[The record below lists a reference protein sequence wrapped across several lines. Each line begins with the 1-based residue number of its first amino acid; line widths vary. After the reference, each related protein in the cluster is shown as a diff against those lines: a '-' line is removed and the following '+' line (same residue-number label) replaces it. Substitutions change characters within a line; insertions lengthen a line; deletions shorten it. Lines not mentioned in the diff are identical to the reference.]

1 MNIDNNN
8 NNNNN
13 NNMEIDNEDEEKE
26 NSQPITDINEILY
39 LFRQIPHT
47 KKCSSAR
54 AFNNA
59 FISGHI
65 MCEIDDIIAIYLSF
79 ILNLPLYSMDGKFPA
94 MVRSLVPALRNTL
107 VPARDKFTNAIYS
120 EDFLNDIDKH
130 KYNFTIPLTL
140 FDITHQQVNYNIR
153 PDYLVDNIKK
163 FITKNN
169 LQRKNLGLLDGVS
182 KDLWKY
188 TVNQKENPSRFDN
201 KITDLE
207 WATKNPDNKK
217 LIKSINQYIEYFYN
231 NELRNFQPMHPST
244 EYVAIVDG
252 LNILSGSDW
261 KEGDKGKQISEYNKI
276 IDYIAEPYKN
286 ENPTKRILLILRG
299 DVRDD
304 NDHKNYMRDAVQN
317 QQNFIHYY
325 NDSYSKNI
333 FVDILHVHTFINP
346 DHIESQLLKY
356 HNDLGNVSYILK
368 GLKQHIKTFNTK
380 NNILD
385 GGKKIHKKTKKNKK
399 TKKVRKHQGIIQ
411 TGGNAGRLRKGYRY
425 SGKKLKSGLPQ
436 IIKCKSKKC

>member
-1 MNIDNNN
+1 MDINNN

-13 NNMEIDNEDEEKE
+13 INRQINGNMEIDNGDGDEEKE
-26 NSQPITDINEILY
+26 NSQPITDVNEILY
-39 LFRQIPHT
+39 LFRKIPNT
-47 KKCSSAR
+47 NECSSAR
-54 AFNNA
+54 AINKA

-79 ILNLPLYSMDGKFPA
+79 ILNIPLYSMDGKFPA
-94 MVRSLVPALRNTL
+94 MDR
-107 VPARDKFTNAIYS
+107 FTNYR
-120 EDFLNDIDKH
+120 EEFLNDIDKH

-182 KDLWKY
+182 KILWKY
-188 TVNQKENPSRFDN
+188 TVNQKENPSRFDD
-201 KITDLE
+201 KITYLE
-207 WATKNPDNKK
+207 WATKNPDNKN

-231 NELRNFQPMHPST
+231 NKLRNFQPMHPST

-261 KEGDKGKQISEYNKI
+261 IEGDKGKQLSEYNKI
-276 IDYIAEPYKN
+276 LDYIAEPYKYVT
-286 ENPTKRILLILRG
+286 PTKRILLILRG
-299 DVRDD
+299 DVRDSIH
-304 NDHKNYMRDAVQN
+304 HKNYMRNAVQN
-317 QQNFIHYY
+317 QQDFIHYY

-333 FVDILHVHTFINP
+333 IVDILHVHTFINP
-346 DHIESQLLKY
+346 DHIESQLSNYNNSAAASYNLKE
-356 HNDLGNVSYILK
+356 
-368 GLKQHIKTFNTK
+368 LKQDINTFNTK
-380 NNILD
+380 RNILD

-411 TGGNAGRLRKGYRY
+411 TGGNTGRLKKGYRY